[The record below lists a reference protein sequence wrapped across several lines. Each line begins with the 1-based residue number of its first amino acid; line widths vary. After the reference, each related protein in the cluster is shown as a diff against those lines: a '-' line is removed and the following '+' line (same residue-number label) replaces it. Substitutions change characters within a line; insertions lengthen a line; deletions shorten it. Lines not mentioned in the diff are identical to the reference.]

1 MHPLTLGSNGH
12 VSQPLHFYKDQ
23 SQAPEWMI
31 KTNAKIQAANGLIIV
46 TPEYNCMLPPGLTSM
61 MDQFPPASYRYKPCG
76 IVCYSMGEVHLVDYE
91 QLLFRPFLSELG
103 LVTTPQVCV
112 IPHVQGKFNDEGECQ
127 DERVKKNME
136 KVIDEIQWYG
146 SAIMDKIK
154 ADGLPS

>member
-1 MHPLTLGSNGH
+1 MSPLRLLVFLGSTRDGRLGENVAKSVVNSLKQRNHDVELIDPLTLGSNGH

-76 IVCYSMGEVHLVDYE
+76 IVCYSMG
-91 QLLFRPFLSELG
+91 PFGG
-103 LVTTPQVCV
+103 LRAAAVSP
-112 IPHVQGKFNDEGECQ
+112 
-127 DERVKKNME
+127 
-136 KVIDEIQWYG
+136 
-146 SAIMDKIK
+146 
-154 ADGLPS
+154 LPE